1 MCGIFGVVNLDG
13 QEPIQ
18 PEILES
24 MGNLIIHR
32 GPDDAGAF
40 VDGSAGIGMR
50 RLSIIDVSGGHQPIS
65 NEDRTVWVVC
75 NGEIYNYQAL
85 RTELENRGHRFQCES
100 DTEVIVHL
108 YEDYGDLLVTK
119 LRGMFAFALW
129 DSRHR
134 RLLVSRDRMGIKPL
148 YFHQDGR
155 QLSFASEIK
164 ALLAN
169 PSLNRE
175 VDTHALGDYLSWGY
189 VPAPRTLFKGI
200 SKLLPAHSLIVDG
213 GRIRTEQYW
222 ELRFDRVERLP
233 EEEWA
238 EAIREKLRETIQ
250 SHLISDVPLGA
261 FLSGGLD
268 SSSIVSI
275 MSALS
280 DRPVKTFSIGFGEGD
295 EYYNELPYAKI
306 VADACHTEHHE
317 ILVRPNVFEL
327 FPRLIWHL
335 DEPIADSAFVTTYLV
350 SEFARQSVTVIL
362 SGVGGDELFGGYR
375 RYLGNEVAKYY
386 DQFPRWAR
394 QTIFPKLFQHLPTD
408 RHSPL
413 LNYFRLAK
421 AVVDSNDLSAAD
433 RYLQYIS
440 VFNAAA
446 QESLLS
452 PEVAGSLRNEQT
464 PAVLPSHLRSGTSG
478 DMRNRMMELDLK
490 TQLPDDLLALTDKM
504 SMAASLECRVP
515 FLDHEF
521 VELAARVPPELKI
534 KKLEMK
540 YILKKA
546 LRPILPPKILNRK
559 KRGFGAP
566 VGAWLR
572 RDLRGLSQDILS
584 ERNIN
589 QRGYLQWPAVA
600 QTLNEHLSGQTDHT
614 DRLLALINFELWCRI
629 YLDRTGPGASLSD
642 RPRAATVPVSTG
654 VTLQ

>member
-1 MCGIFGVVNLDG
+1 MCGIYGVVNLDG
-13 QEPIQ
+13 QEPLQ
-18 PEILES
+18 PGILGS

-32 GPDDAGAF
+32 GPDDAGSF

-50 RLSIIDVSGGHQPIS
+50 RLSIIDVTGGHQPIS
-65 NEDRTVWVVC
+65 NEDRTVFVVC
-75 NGEIYNYQAL
+75 NGEIYNYRQL
-85 RTELENRGHRFQCES
+85 RTELEGRGHRFQCES

-108 YEDYGDLLVTK
+108 YEDHGDLLVNK

-129 DSRHR
+129 DSRRR
-134 RLLVSRDRMGIKPL
+134 RLLVSRDRLGIKPL
-148 YFHQDGR
+148 YFHQNHR
-155 QLSFASEIK
+155 QLAFASEVK

-169 PSLNRE
+169 QMLNRE
-175 VDTHALGDYLSWGY
+175 VDIHALNDYFSWGY
-189 VPAPRTLFKGI
+189 VPAPRTLLKGI
-200 SKLLPAHSLIVDG
+200 SKLLPGHSLIVEA
-213 GRIRTEQYW
+213 GRIRTERYW
-222 ELRFDRVERLP
+222 ELRFDQVENLS
-233 EEEWA
+233 EDDWA

-275 MSALS
+275 MSELT

-327 FPRLIWHL
+327 FPKLIWHL

-386 DQFPRWAR
+386 DQFPRWVR

-421 AVVDSNDLSAAD
+421 AVVDSNDLAPAD
-433 RYLQYIS
+433 RYLQYLS
-440 VFNAAA
+440 VFDGAAR
-446 QESLLS
+446 ESLLS
-452 PEVAGSLRNEQT
+452 PDVA
-464 PAVLPSHLRSGTSG
+464 SHLRREQPPATLPSYLNSGTSG
-478 DMRNRMMELDLK
+478 DIRNLMMELDLK

-515 FLDHEF
+515 FLDHEL

-534 KKLEMK
+534 KKLRLK

-546 LRPILPPKILNRK
+546 VRPILPPEILNRK

-572 RDLRGLSQDILS
+572 RDLRALSQDILC
-584 ERNIN
+584 ERNIHH
-589 QRGYLQWPAVA
+589 RGFLQWPAVA
-600 QTLNEHLSGQTDHT
+600 RTLHEHLSGQRDHT
-614 DRLLALINFELWCRI
+614 DQLLALINFELWCRI
-629 YLDRTGPGASLSD
+629 YLDRTGPGARLSE
-642 RPRAATVPVSTG
+642 RPGTEAAPVSTG
-654 VTLQ
+654 LSLQ